1 MTTPPGSRSL
11 ASRQHSNEIV
21 TTAPHT
27 SLLRAP
33 SSWMGVN
40 WPLQSWPTVRRGH
53 SDGHMV
59 PRDAATSTSC
69 EAVVS
74 SGRQSAV
81 KRKRVIDVGQKT
93 VKQMNELAR
102 YVNTKGPCAVC
113 KTPGTVVTLTQIKR
127 RRRKFMRYWSK
138 HAGTEATKGTP
149 EAWSPGPSTPVLGPS
164 GARTHKSVSWTEHRE
179 MPREVGP
186 DMLNNETG
194 AFLLL
199 VSIVALIVGIL
210 VIVKATENSVKEYLG
225 LVAPAASLDTAL
237 RRTSEEL
244 AIDAAEVAADD
255 DLDEE
260 DELRENVPAPV
271 RTTSVQEMAARQIQR
286 WYRRCQS
293 ASRDDHD
300 PSRRKRIDR
309 WAQTLRAF
317 FSRRKSN
324 FRAGIQKRWMKKRG
338 DGPAGSDA
346 ATEGSPPTIQAV
358 PSSDVRYTPREASR
372 ERPAS
377 TAEEHKFL
385 DTEPT
390 TSAGWMLRCPAPS
403 VEQVNEERP
412 SGRVLH
418 RSKSAQ

>member
-138 HAGTEATKGTP
+138 HGKT
-149 EAWSPGPSTPVLGPS
+149 SSS
-164 GARTHKSVSWTEHRE
+164 
-179 MPREVGP
+179 
-186 DMLNNETG
+186 N
-194 AFLLL
+194 
-199 VSIVALIVGIL
+199 IVD
-210 VIVKATENSVKEYLG
+210 LG
-225 LVAPAASLDTAL
+225 LVK
-237 RRTSEEL
+237 E
-244 AIDAAEVAADD
+244 
-255 DLDEE
+255 
-260 DELRENVPAPV
+260 
-271 RTTSVQEMAARQIQR
+271 TSV
-286 WYRRCQS
+286 Y
-293 ASRDDHD
+293 
-300 PSRRKRIDR
+300 
-309 WAQTLRAF
+309 
-317 FSRRKSN
+317 
-324 FRAGIQKRWMKKRG
+324 
-338 DGPAGSDA
+338 
-346 ATEGSPPTIQAV
+346 
-358 PSSDVRYTPREASR
+358 
-372 ERPAS
+372 
-377 TAEEHKFL
+377 
-385 DTEPT
+385 
-390 TSAGWMLRCPAPS
+390 
-403 VEQVNEERP
+403 
-412 SGRVLH
+412 
-418 RSKSAQ
+418 